1 MLAATW
7 VSTAAV
13 AGPRRGIAVLV
24 LVGPPFEGR
33 NDQYAE
39 LAALSGLVAYDL
51 KTKLKPDS
59 WGVVKALA
67 EVEQAQQLA
76 EQLISAGYRS
86 AVVSPDVAHE
96 PQRKIVTLRALQF
109 DQDQLL
115 LQLRG
120 RDMGIP
126 WGAVLVIV
134 QGQAGSAD
142 AGRGRGSSSTLRAV
156 NPSAAELESF
166 RESLSGGHFDA
177 YLAADIHFIT
187 VPWIARVDAR
197 SFDFSAFAATT
208 PLEQLE
214 ACVAEVSSRAGVRVD
229 HGSRASSVNAFT
241 SHTSRARSITPAP
254 SYGPGSRAGDELTP
268 KFDAYSRLVGEAER
282 LSRRQLSQSAPAG

>member
-1 MLAATW
+1 M
-7 VSTAAV
+7 
-13 AGPRRGIAVLV
+13 LV

-33 NDQYAE
+33 SEQYAE

-51 KTKLKPDS
+51 KTKLRPDT

-67 EVEQAQQLA
+67 EFEQAQNLA

-96 PQRKIVTLRALQF
+96 PVRKIVTLRGLKL
-109 DQDQLL
+109 DGDQLT

-120 RDMGIP
+120 REMGIP

-142 AGRGRGSSSTLRAV
+142 LGRGPRSSAGLRAV

-166 RESLSGGHFDA
+166 RESQNNGQFDA

-197 SFDFSAFAATT
+197 SFDFSGFAGTT

-214 ACVAEVSSRAGVRVD
+214 ACVQEVSRRANVRVD
-229 HGSRASSVNAFT
+229 HSSRASSVNAFT
-241 SHTSRARSITPAP
+241 SHTSRARSVTPAP
-254 SYGPGSRAGDELTP
+254 SYGPGSWAGDEITP
-268 KFDAYSRLVGEAER
+268 KFDAYSRLVAEAER
-282 LSRRQLSQSAPAG
+282 LSRRQHAPSTPPPAE